1 MTCSTCKSSKASDAF
16 LQCQTCREKTRLYMR
31 RWRATN
37 NEHSTRY
44 MRNWQRSRRERVLEH
59 YGGHCA
65 CCGESEYEF
74 LALDHIEGGGEKHR
88 AEVGQGS
95 RMIDWILKSG
105 FPDGFRI
112 LCHNCNQAIGYY
124 GECPHSRTLRL
135 VVGDE

>member
-1 MTCSTCKSSKASDAF
+1 MTCSKCKSPKPSDEF
-16 LQCQTCREKTRLYMR
+16 LQCAGCRETTRVHMR

-37 NEHSTRY
+37 NAHSTQY
-44 MRNWQRSRRERVLEH
+44 MRRWQRSRRARVLEH

-65 CCGESEYEF
+65 CCGEAEYEF
-74 LALDHIEGGGEKHR
+74 LAVDHIDGGGEKHR

-105 FPDGFRI
+105 FPKGFRV

-124 GECPHSRTLRL
+124 GECPHVRTLRV